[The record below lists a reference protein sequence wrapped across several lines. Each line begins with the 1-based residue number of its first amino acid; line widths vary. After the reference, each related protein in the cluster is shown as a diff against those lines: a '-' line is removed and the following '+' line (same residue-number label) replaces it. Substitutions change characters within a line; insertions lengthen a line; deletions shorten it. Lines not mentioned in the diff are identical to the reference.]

1 MKVYRAKKATSRDM
15 AQYHCEDYVNF
26 LEAVTPFNMPTFT
39 KEREHYGV
47 GADCPVFDGLFD
59 FCARYT
65 GASLQAAN
73 LLATQSCEIA
83 INWSGGLHHAKRFEA

>member
-59 FCARYT
+59 FCARCFSAGGEPSCHPVLRDRCQLVGWT
-65 GASLQAAN
+65 PPCQA
-73 LLATQSCEIA
+73 L
-83 INWSGGLHHAKRFEA
+83 R